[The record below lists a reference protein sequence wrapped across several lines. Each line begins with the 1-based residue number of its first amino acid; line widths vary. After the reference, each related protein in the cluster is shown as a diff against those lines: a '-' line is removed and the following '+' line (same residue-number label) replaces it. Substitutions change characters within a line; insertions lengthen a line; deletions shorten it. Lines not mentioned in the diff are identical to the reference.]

1 MEDESQLWEDGSDE
15 ATVPTPLPGAPRDC
29 QFTRARGIG
38 QQGPALLLPPASVAP
53 PQCSDNQLTLGAR
66 WRLRTTTL
74 HGSHC
79 VSRTCRGSKSDDLG
93 DMRRPRK
100 MRCR

>member
-1 MEDESQLWEDGSDE
+1 MEGESQLRREDGSDE

-29 QFTRARGIG
+29 QFTQARGIG
-38 QQGPALLLPPASVAP
+38 QQGPALLLQSSLPK
-53 PQCSDNQLTLGAR
+53 CSDYQLTLGAR
-66 WRLRTTTL
+66 WKLRTTTL